1 MNVGILGAGGI
12 AGKMADTIAEMSEAK
27 NYAVASRSIR
37 KAEIFADRHGVGR
50 AYGSYEEMLSDPD
63 VDLVYIA
70 LPHSHH
76 YEWTIKT
83 LSAGKNVLCEKAF
96 AVNEAQAKEMIDTAR
111 AKGLL
116 LAEAIWTRY
125 MPSRKIIEEIV
136 TSGVIGEI
144 KTISANLGYR
154 IDHVDRLTNPALAGG
169 SLLDLTVY
177 PLNFVSMIWGDEI
190 QEINANCVY
199 TETGVDGIDNVML
212 KYPGGRAANLFT
224 TIYARTDRRGT
235 LYGDKGYIEV
245 LNINNPEKISVFDTE
260 TGDALLL
267 KEYDVPKQISGY
279 EYEVLACKRAI
290 ENGQTE
296 CEEMP
301 HSEILKM
308 MHLMDDIRKSFGIVY
323 PEEK

>member
-1 MNVGILGAGGI
+1 MKPQKIEKYKQYVQLVEQFN
-12 AGKMADTIAEMSEAK
+12 
-27 NYAVASRSIR
+27 R
-37 KAEIFADRHGVGR
+37 KG
-50 AYGSYEEMLSDPD
+50 
-63 VDLVYIA
+63 
-70 LPHSHH
+70 
-76 YEWTIKT
+76 
-83 LSAGKNVLCEKAF
+83 
-96 AVNEAQAKEMIDTAR
+96 
-111 AKGLL
+111 
-116 LAEAIWTRY
+116 
-125 MPSRKIIEEIV
+125 
-136 TSGVIGEI
+136 
-144 KTISANLGYR
+144 
-154 IDHVDRLTNPALAGG
+154 RLTNDYLQNEAV
-169 SLLDLTVY
+169 DLISHDR
-177 PLNFVSMIWGDEI
+177 LFAICG
-190 QEINANCVY
+190 Q
-199 TETGVDGIDNVML
+199 DNVML